1 MKKMF
6 LFSSL
11 AFFFAGAEA
20 QTVQRQKDYI
30 DTVAKA
36 TDSTA
41 LISVRDI
48 VEFDALMQQK
58 FSVKELATYQEL
70 LKFWQD
76 RIAVRVREY
85 EAKKKGGK

>member
-6 LFSSL
+6 FVSSF
-11 AFFFAGAEA
+11 AFFLAGAQA
-20 QTVQRQKDYI
+20 QKKPAVDSLPAI
-30 DTVAKA
+30 

-41 LISVRDI
+41 LISVKDI

-58 FSVKELATYQEL
+58 FSVRELATYQEF

-76 RIAVRVREY
+76 KIAVRVKEY